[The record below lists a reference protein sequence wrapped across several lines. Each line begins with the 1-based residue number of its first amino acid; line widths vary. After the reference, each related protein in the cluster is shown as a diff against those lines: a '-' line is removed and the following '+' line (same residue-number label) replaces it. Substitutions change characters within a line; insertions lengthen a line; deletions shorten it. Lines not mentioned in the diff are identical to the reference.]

1 MWRSLFISLG
11 ACMVLWSASNCGA
24 AKSSERTDVV
34 ENPPFTISDA
44 YSQDWVAGIPEGG
57 SGTNLYVEF
66 ESLTK
71 NIDIINF
78 HYNGYFTNAK
88 PLSEAGEYGGYFL
101 HQKRNTQMS
110 SDPTVEAANTPPQ
123 RSILSLQEGEAAI
136 EFLQQGKT
144 KYYIIPSL
152 RVEPMLSYP
161 ASPPK
166 DDQ

>member
-57 SGTNLYVEF
+57 SGTNLYVKF
-66 ESLTK
+66 ESLLET
-71 NIDIINF
+71 IEIVNF
-78 HYNGYFTNAK
+78 HYNGYLTEAK
-88 PLSEAGEYGGYFL
+88 PMPETRAYAGYFL
-101 HQKRNTQMS
+101 NQKRNTQMS

-144 KYYIIPSL
+144 TYYKIPSL